1 MSPHVFGAMDS
12 PSFLADCH
20 SFSCCHLCAKRK
32 AYTVFFRKA
41 LLLISELLAATEEV
55 TRLDFTE
62 VDTAPRMMRP
72 QARFPVAC
80 LDERP
85 ESLPGRSGRRV
96 GHDSMESCSRR
107 SARLLL
113 LWRSGTNAG
122 DLTLSSSSAGPRSI
136 GQAVQ

>member
-72 QARFPVAC
+72 QAH
-80 LDERP
+80 
-85 ESLPGRSGRRV
+85 SLPSCVAGRETREPAWPQRTTCRPRQHG
-96 GHDSMESCSRR
+96 ELFPAFCK
-107 SARLLL
+107 
-113 LWRSGTNAG
+113 
-122 DLTLSSSSAGPRSI
+122 TLAALAIRGPTQGISP
-136 GQAVQ
+136 